1 MEPASFTVKP
11 FSTARQ
17 TVVDSGWLASR
28 RHIIHAL
35 IELDVTT
42 VRQRLRDHKAQTGE
56 SLSFTAFIVER
67 LAHAID
73 QDRSV
78 QAYRSWRNQLIIFND
93 VDVVVLI
100 ETERGGV
107 ALPYIIRAANHRTF
121 RQIHDEIRSVQ
132 TQPKHKEQSPRLRKL
147 GMRLPAA
154 IRRLGYLY
162 LLASP
167 QRFKRFGGTCVV
179 TSVGMFGHGS
189 GWGVAFLP
197 MHTLGLTVGGIT
209 EKPGV
214 VDGRIEVREYLNLT
228 ISFDH
233 DIVDGAPA
241 ARFVQRLK
249 DAIEAADALTL

>member
-1 MEPASFTVKP
+1 MNTTPYTVKP
-11 FSTARQ
+11 FPTARQ

-28 RHIIHAL
+28 RHLIHAL
-35 IELDVTT
+35 IELDVTP
-42 VRQRLRDHKAQTGE
+42 VRQRLRDYKAQTGE

-67 LAHAID
+67 FAHAID

-78 QAYRSWRNQLIIFND
+78 QAYRSWRNQLVIFDD

-107 ALPYIIRAANHRTF
+107 ALPYIIRAANQRTF

-132 TQPKHKEQSPRLRKL
+132 TQPKHKEQSPRLMKL
-147 GMRLPAA
+147 GPRLPAA
-154 IRRLGYLY
+154 IRRLGYVY

-189 GWGVAFLP
+189 GWGIGFLP

-249 DAIEAADALTL
+249 DTIEAEDALKM